1 VTHLLTAALLALML
15 PACTLCHRPP
25 TSADLTK
32 HPVKQLAFWG
42 AQLDKP
48 LEQRVGAASDDVV
61 AYLRLDNEVNAYTAR
76 PETTAMPA
84 ALEDDVRAILAA
96 LPPRFRELLGAKL
109 LGVFAA
115 QGLGSSAYTDF
126 VRDAQGAPVAAFV
139 VIDAQAMTRA
149 ANDWIAWK
157 ESTPFK
163 PEPGWAIEGEL
174 EPPASNTTRGALEFV
189 LIHELGHVLAFDEDV
204 HPLWSVTPSLV
215 DPEDYPFFDVAWTV
229 KDGAYFRK
237 VERTDPAPGPITYY
251 KERDDRPA
259 ASRLPEFYDWLAKT
273 DFVTLYAATNP
284 FDDFAESI
292 VTYLHTV
299 VMKKPY
305 KLTITHDGTPVRT
318 WTPCWEEPRCA
329 AKRRELEAFLKLS
342 PAN

>member
-1 VTHLLTAALLALML
+1 MRSLIAAVSVLTLS
-15 PACTLCHRPP
+15 ACTLCHRAP

-42 AQLDKP
+42 AQLEKP
-48 LEQRVGAASDDVV
+48 LAERVGAASADVV
-61 AYLRLDNEVNAYTAR
+61 DYLRMDNEVNAYTAR
-76 PETTAMPA
+76 PSATEMPP
-84 ALEDDVRAILAA
+84 ALQDDVRAILAA
-96 LPPRFRELLGAKL
+96 LPPRFQSLLGAKL

-139 VIDAQAMTRA
+139 VIDVAAMTRK
-149 ANDWIAWK
+149 ANAWIAWK

-163 PEPGWAIEGEL
+163 PEPGWAITGEL
-174 EPPASNTTRGALEFV
+174 EPEATDTTRGALEFV
-189 LIHELGHVLAFDEDV
+189 LIHEFGHMLAFDEDV

-215 DPEDYPFFDVAWTV
+215 DPEDYPFFNVSWTV

-237 VERTDPAPGPITYY
+237 VELTDEAPGPITYY

-259 ASRLPEFYDWLAKT
+259 ASRMPAFYDWLAKS

-305 KLTITHDGTPVRT
+305 KLTISHDGAAVRT
-318 WTPCWEEPRCA
+318 WTPCWDEPRCA
-329 AKRRELEAFLKLS
+329 TKRKELEAFLRL
-342 PAN
+342 